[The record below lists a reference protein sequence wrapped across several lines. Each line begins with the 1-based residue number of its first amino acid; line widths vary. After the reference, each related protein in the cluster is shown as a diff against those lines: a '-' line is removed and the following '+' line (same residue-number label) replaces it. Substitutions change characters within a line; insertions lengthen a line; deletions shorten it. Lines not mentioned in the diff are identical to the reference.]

1 MTSIEHQRRLNP
13 NLKDVVK
20 KEILKLLDAG
30 VIYPIS
36 DSKWVSPVHVV
47 PKKGG
52 ITVVKNDKDELI
64 PTRTITGHRMC
75 IDYRKLNSASRKDHF
90 PLPFIDQM
98 LERLANHPFYCFLD
112 GYSGFFQIPIHPNDQ
127 EKTTFTCPYGT
138 FAYRRM
144 PFGLCNAPATFQST
158 PSKKARAPR
167 SHSMGPLVLE
177 KNTKKDAEKPKLPT
191 KIRIKAPNPK
201 QLAPPPLMPVDTTV
215 EEASSPIESEAE
227 QETFEKLGFNP
238 RRDRQRKPT
247 EVELLEQMR
256 QGVSW
261 PPTRFADERLMREL
275 EIDQDIKDLL
285 ALMNMDSFYSMAHP
299 TYKEVSCQFLAS
311 LEVTF
316 HSSQHEEQGW
326 GRISFKIDGKPYF
339 MTFTEIG
346 EVLGLKD
353 LKESSLPKLK
363 GLPKGKTLSHF
374 TYKFLSG
381 KDRVSSTDKN
391 ASIRHPS
398 VRYLHRLIVHTIYPR
413 KEQSNVNGEDLNL
426 MHQAI
431 QHFALPPHLPEVPTD
446 FYAEFEAQIGIG
458 GLITPLLAHQG
469 IDLGDDA
476 SGPSFIDLTYL
487 KSAHYFSG
495 RYDGKCVYSYLRGPT
510 TVELLLPNYELTTLS
525 TPGTMSFDISEQHLL
540 GSHGAL
546 GPMTLKMNEKAAAK
560 AGPIRQAH
568 DQISALQR
576 WNRAQDRTIFKLTK
590 KCKELRKTVKRQAE
604 ASAKFMRKVADVLT
618 KGAVAGCKAEDF
630 DLETFLAPLP
640 LPLLDPNTPQTEKQ
654 ALRSLRNPYIAPSAS
669 GNKSPS
675 LSTTADEDESEGEAS
690 ASSHAP

>member
-1 MTSIEHQRRLNP
+1 MMVLTHECSAIIQRLTISKKLEDPGCFTLPCAIGPLMFERCLCDLGASVSLMP
-13 NLKDVVK
+13 LSVAKKLGFSQYKKCKLSLVLADRSVK
-20 KEILKLLDAG
+20 FPIGILEDL
-30 VIYPIS
+30 
-36 DSKWVSPVHVV
+36 PVMV
-47 PKKGG
+47 G
-52 ITVVKNDKDELI
+52 NCEI
-64 PTRTITGHRMC
+64 PTDFVEDG
-75 IDYRKLNSASRKDHF
+75 K
-90 PLPFIDQM
+90 
-98 LERLANHPFYCFLD
+98 RLASDERVLD
-112 GYSGFFQIPIHPNDQ
+112 D
-127 EKTTFTCPYGT
+127 
-138 FAYRRM
+138 AYK
-144 PFGLCNAPATFQST
+144 ST

-167 SHSMGPLVLE
+167 SHSVGPLVLE

-201 QLAPPPLMPVDTTV
+201 QLAPPPLEPVDTTV

-299 TYKEVSCQFLAS
+299 TYKEISCQFLAS

-353 LKESSLPKLK
+353 LKESYLPKLK
-363 GLPKGKTLSHF
+363 GLPKGKTLAHF

-381 KDRVSSTDKN
+381 KNRVSSRDKN

-413 KEQSNVNGEDLNL
+413 KEPSNVNGEDLNL

-446 FYAEFEAQIGIG
+446 FYAEFGMVGYFVRRLMYYKEYAWTNKDPEAQIGI
-458 GLITPLLAHQG
+458 
-469 IDLGDDA
+469 
-476 SGPSFIDLTYL
+476 
-487 KSAHYFSG
+487 
-495 RYDGKCVYSYLRGPT
+495 
-510 TVELLLPNYELTTLS
+510 
-525 TPGTMSFDISEQHLL
+525 
-540 GSHGAL
+540 
-546 GPMTLKMNEKAAAK
+546 AA
-560 AGPIRQAH
+560 
-568 DQISALQR
+568 
-576 WNRAQDRTIFKLTK
+576 
-590 KCKELRKTVKRQAE
+590 
-604 ASAKFMRKVADVLT
+604 
-618 KGAVAGCKAEDF
+618 
-630 DLETFLAPLP
+630 
-640 LPLLDPNTPQTEKQ
+640 
-654 ALRSLRNPYIAPSAS
+654 
-669 GNKSPS
+669 
-675 LSTTADEDESEGEAS
+675 
-690 ASSHAP
+690 